1 MIHAKDARILFL
13 IKSLVALAFLCKVS
27 LGGLLPIPREVP
39 YLIFQQ
45 GMHPYINVLLT
56 FLLGVP
62 LVLLWLRVR
71 ARQHLSGFYKLYVF
85 FLMIVL
91 AIQTLLQVH
100 YVNPDESAIMQIGAM
115 LVSLFMV
122 GIYGLIIP
130 SLWNVQDFLRF
141 VQRWTGV
148 LVLLSLIVLVLSPG
162 STFKGGRFIGTFKHI
177 PHMVTCATTAF
188 IFSLGTFLIEP
199 KLKHKI
205 WNLLILLASFVAIVL
220 TGTRSSAAAAM
231 FGFLLTLI
239 LHETRTTKGR
249 MFKFGA
255 VAFLLSF
262 SLFFGLQT
270 YEFAHDIATGHSSL
284 GGRQAQDGVA
294 SRWEEVERGAEI
306 FKQEPWLGH
315 GLMSKF
321 ASGNDVDVS
330 NYNSFK
336 DPHNIFVSAGVV
348 GGWPLLILAALAL
361 GFMTIGALKALKTF
375 SIAKRQIAIYLLAH
389 IPILVIYHIHLSI
402 GGMADRLYWLVFG
415 FVAAAVFEEVS
426 IRSPKP
432 PQQCPIR
439 PADQDF
445 AMYSA

>member
-13 IKSLVALAFLCKVS
+13 IKSLVALIFLCKVS

-39 YLIFQQ
+39 FLIFQQ
-45 GMHPYINVLLT
+45 GMHPYVNVLLT

-62 LVLLWLRVR
+62 LLLLWLRVR
-71 ARQHLSGFYKLYVF
+71 VRQHLSGFYKLFVF

-100 YVNPDESAIMQIGAM
+100 YVNPDESAVMQIGAM
-115 LVSLFMV
+115 LVSLFMM

-141 VQRWTGV
+141 VQRWVGA

-162 STFKGGRFIGTFKHI
+162 SAFKGGRFIGVFKHI

-188 IFSLGTFLIEP
+188 VFSLGTFLMDS

-205 WNLLILLASFVAIVL
+205 WSALILLASFLVIIL

-231 FGFLLTLI
+231 FAFLLTVM
-239 LHETRTTKGR
+239 LHESRTSQGR
-249 MFKFGA
+249 MFKVGVISILATFT
-255 VAFLLSF
+255 
-262 SLFFGLQT
+262 LFFGMQT
-270 YEFAHDIATGHSSL
+270 YQFAHDIATGHTSL

-294 SRWEEVERGAEI
+294 SRWDEVERGTEQ
-306 FKQEPWLGH
+306 FQREPWLGH

-348 GGWPLLILAALAL
+348 GGWPLVLMAGIAL
-361 GFMTIGALKALKTF
+361 GFMTIGALKALRSF
-375 SIAKRQIAIYLLAH
+375 SIAKRQVSIYLLAH

-402 GGMADRLYWLVFG
+402 GGMADRLYWMVFG
-415 FVAAAVFEEVS
+415 FVAAAVFEEVHLRYQGRQFRS
-426 IRSPKP
+426 I
-432 PQQCPIR
+432 
-439 PADQDF
+439 DQTLDTQN
-445 AMYSA
+445 A

>member
-1 MIHAKDARILFL
+1 MIHVKDARILFL
-13 IKSLVALAFLCKVS
+13 IKCLVALTFLCKVS
-27 LGGLLPIPREVP
+27 LGGILPIPREVP

-56 FLLGVP
+56 FLFGGP

-71 ARQHLSGFYKLYVF
+71 ARQHLSGFYKLFVF

-91 AIQTLLQVH
+91 AVQTLLQVY

-141 VQRWTGV
+141 VQRWTGA
-148 LVLLSLIVLVLSPG
+148 LVLLSLVVLVLHPG
-162 STFKGGRFIGTFKHI
+162 STFKGGRFIGVFKHI

-188 IFSLGTFLIEP
+188 VFSLGTFLLEY

-205 WNLLILLASFVAIVL
+205 WNSLILFVSFIAIIL

-231 FGFLLTLI
+231 FAFLLTLI

-249 MFKFGA
+249 MFKFG
-255 VAFLLSF
+255 VVSFLTTF
-262 SLFFGLQT
+262 TLFFGMQS
-270 YEFAHDIATGHSSL
+270 YELAHDIATGHSSL
-284 GGRQAQDGVA
+284 GGRQAQDGIA
-294 SRWEEVERGAEI
+294 SRLEEVERGSEI

-348 GGWPLLILAALAL
+348 GGWPLLVLAAIAL
-361 GFMTIGALKALKTF
+361 GFMTIGSLKALKTF
-375 SIAKRQIAIYLLAH
+375 SIAKRQVSIYLLAH

-402 GGMADRLYWLVFG
+402 GGMADRLYWMVFG
-415 FVAAAVFEEVS
+415 FVAAAVFEEVR
-426 IRSPKP
+426 IRSASSTKET
-432 PQQCPIR
+432 I
-439 PADQDF
+439 
-445 AMYSA
+445 SAQLGLLSKS